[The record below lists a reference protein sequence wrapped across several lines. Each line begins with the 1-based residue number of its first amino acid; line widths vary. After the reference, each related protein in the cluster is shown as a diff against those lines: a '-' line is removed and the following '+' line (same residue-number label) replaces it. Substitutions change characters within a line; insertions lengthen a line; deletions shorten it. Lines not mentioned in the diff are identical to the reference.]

1 MHRNRIALLLCLVI
15 PASVCAQSS
24 PTQDARPENKQETC
38 TISGVVLR
46 ASDGGP
52 LKDATVWFAD
62 GGNHDGTIATTTDSG
77 GLFELRN
84 VPAGQYTIEVL
95 RAGYIDAK
103 YGQKK
108 PGDPGAKLTLRP
120 GQKLVD
126 LVFKLERS
134 GVIAGHVFNEEGE
147 PMQRVQVSALR
158 KVVYQGKNEFLP
170 TEEGMSNDLG
180 EFRLYGLM
188 PGRYVVTAEPEVF
201 NRIVGSPQFSEAN
214 QGAEGKSYVKL
225 YYPGGM
231 SAKSASVIP
240 VKSDG
245 EIVSIDIFMKKI
257 AGYNISGKVVS
268 LLPKTAM
275 SRSIELDALRATADG
290 SWEEIGARASRSNDG
305 SFEFMDVPSGSYSIR
320 ALSVSE
326 DGAFHSSQLD
336 VSVASADVE
345 GLILTIDRG
354 VSIPGQIIWEGTPKR
369 VGNELLVTAHSSE
382 NSPFMGARAY
392 VDENNQF
399 TLKGAPE
406 GELRVGLWGI
416 APDYYVKQLRYGGN
430 IMTDGI
436 LRVAKDSTGRLDVVV
451 SSRAAHL
458 QGTVQNEDNLPAVG
472 AWVVAIPGKKTSR
485 DSYSTNTDQNGHFEF
500 PGLPPG
506 RYKLYSWEG
515 IEEGVWED
523 PEFLKD
529 YQSKST
535 DLEVNEGD
543 KKSVELKLIRAIES
557 ETASD

>member
-275 SRSIELDALRATADG
+275 SRSIELDALRATEDG

-458 QGTVQNEDNLPAVG
+458 QGTVQKEDNLPAVG